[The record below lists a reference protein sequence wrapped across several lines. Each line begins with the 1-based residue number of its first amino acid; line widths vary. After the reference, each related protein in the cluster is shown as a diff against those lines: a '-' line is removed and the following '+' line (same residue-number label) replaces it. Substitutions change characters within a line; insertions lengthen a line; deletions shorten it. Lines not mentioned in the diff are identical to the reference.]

1 MNQKSPQNGPKRQNT
16 NGILSSYFSKIYDNF
31 KPNAEQGLY
40 NLGEK
45 IETNASNQWNNL
57 SEMTHE
63 SLKSADGYIKK
74 YQ

>member
-1 MNQKSPQNGPKRQNT
+1 MATNQKSPQNGPKRQNT
-16 NGILSSYFSKIYDNF
+16 NGVLTSYFSKIYDSL
-31 KPNAEQGLY
+31 KPSAEQGLY

-45 IETNASNQWNNL
+45 IEDKAHNL

-74 YQ
+74 YQQ